1 MSDSNKSQIKLF
13 KNASWLFGGKSASG
27 IFTAIQ
33 TVIVARMLGVS
44 DYGLLTLVI
53 AYISVLNMFF
63 DLKVWETATKYIG
76 TYLERGE
83 SDKTRSMIKLSYI
96 LDIGS
101 GVIAFIIAIVSAKL
115 ISTYVIHSPDAYVLI
130 WIFSISLFIDT
141 ANSTSDAILR
151 VFDRFKSIAFIN
163 SFQKLFRLIVVVA
176 LLFGGFGIKGVLYGF
191 ILASFVGFAIRMW
204 VVIKTLYE
212 NNLQGWLSADLS
224 LIRDQWKGIAWFL
237 GNTSFIATLKTG
249 NERYLGVMI
258 LGYFAGKD
266 AVAYYKIASTVA
278 SLANKVVDP
287 LYEAIYPELVK
298 FTSSN
303 AIKDF
308 KKMIKSTTKSLVLI
322 IVPLTAVIIIFAE
335 LIIRLVFG
343 TEYVPATN
351 ALRILAV
358 AVLIVRFTFWINPA
372 LLAMGR
378 PGLRTILG
386 VITTVAYLVLM
397 LILVPPYSYVG
408 AAFAFLGYALLR
420 SGLAFKFFNDAL
432 RYEKSRVG
440 NS

>member
-1 MSDSNKSQIKLF
+1 MSDSNKTQKKLF

-76 TYLERGE
+76 TYLEKGE
-83 SDKTRSMIKLSYI
+83 DDKTRSMIKLSYI

-101 GVIAFIIAIVSAKL
+101 GIIAFTIAILSAKL
-115 ISTYVIHSPDAYVLI
+115 ISTYIIHTPDAYVLI

-163 SFQKLFRLIVVVA
+163 SFQKLFRLIVVVG
-176 LLFGGFGIKGVLYGF
+176 LLFAGFGIKGVLYGF
-191 ILASFVGFAIRMW
+191 ILASFIGFTIRMW
-204 VVIKTLYE
+204 IVVKTLKE
-212 NNLQGWLSADLS
+212 NRLEGWLSADIG
-224 LIRDQWKGIAWFL
+224 LIKDQWKGIVWFL

-322 IVPLTAVIIIFAE
+322 IVPLTAIIIIFAE
-335 LIIRLVFG
+335 HIIRLVFG

-386 VITTVAYLVLM
+386 VITTALYLILM
-397 LILVPPYSYVG
+397 LILVPPYSYFG

-432 RYEKSRVG
+432 KDEKKRIEES
-440 NS
+440 

>member
-1 MSDSNKSQIKLF
+1 MTDSNKSQKKLF

-33 TVIVARMLGVS
+33 TIVIARMLGVS
-44 DYGLLTLVI
+44 DYGLLALVI

-76 TYLERGE
+76 TYLEKGE

-101 GVIAFIIAIVSAKL
+101 GVVAFIIAILSAKL
-115 ISTYVIHSPDAYVLI
+115 ISAYIIHSPDAYILI

-176 LLFGGFGIKGVLYGF
+176 LLLGGFGIKGVLYGF
-191 ILASFVGFAIRMW
+191 ILASFIGFSIRMW
-204 VVIKTLYE
+204 IVIKTLNE
-212 NNLQGWLSADLS
+212 NDLEGWFSADVG
-224 LIRDQWKGIAWFL
+224 LIKDEWKGILWFL

-249 NERYLGVMI
+249 NERYLGIMI
-258 LGYFAGKD
+258 LGYFVGKD

-298 FTSSN
+298 FASSN

-308 KKMIKSTTKSLVLI
+308 KRMIKSTTKSLVLI
-322 IVPLTAVIIIFAE
+322 IIPLTVIIIIFAE
-335 LIIRLVFG
+335 PIISIVFG
-343 TEYVPATN
+343 KDYVPATN
-351 ALRILAV
+351 ALRILAA

-372 LLAMGR
+372 LLSMGR

-386 VITTVAYLVLM
+386 VISTSVYLALM
-397 LILVPPYSYVG
+397 FLLVPEYSYIG
-408 AAFAFLGYALLR
+408 AAFAFLGYSVVR
-420 SGLAFKFFNDAL
+420 SSLAFKFFRDAL
-432 RYEKSRVG
+432 KKIE
-440 NS
+440 

>member
-1 MSDSNKSQIKLF
+1 MSDSNNSQKKLF

-33 TVIVARMLGVS
+33 TIVVARMLGVS

-76 TYLERGE
+76 TYLEKGE
-83 SDKTRSMIKLSYI
+83 RDKIRSMIKLSYI

-101 GVIAFIIAIVSAKL
+101 GIVAFIIAILSAKL
-115 ISTYVIHSPDAYVLI
+115 ISIYIIHSPDAYVLI

-151 VFDRFKSIAFIN
+151 VFDRFKNIAFIN
-163 SFQKLFRLIVVVA
+163 SFQKLFRLIVVVG

-191 ILASFVGFAIRMW
+191 ILASFIGFSIRMW
-204 VVIKTLYE
+204 IVVKTLDE
-212 NNLQGWLSADLS
+212 NGLEGWLTADIG
-224 LIRDQWKGIAWFL
+224 LIKDQWRGIAWFL

-298 FTSSN
+298 FISSN
-303 AIKDF
+303 SIKDLRQ
-308 KKMIKSTTKSLVLI
+308 MIKRTTKSVVLI
-322 IVPLTAVIIIFAE
+322 IVPITVLIIIFAE
-335 LIIRLVFG
+335 PILRIIFG
-343 TEYVPATN
+343 QEYLPATN
-351 ALRILAV
+351 ALRILAA

-386 VITTVAYLVLM
+386 VISTVLYIVLM
-397 LILVPPYSYVG
+397 LFLVPPYSYQG
-408 AAFAFLGYALLR
+408 AAFAFLGYAVLR
-420 SGLAFKFFNDAL
+420 SVLAFKFFNDAL
-432 RYEKSRVG
+432 NREKMKIQES
-440 NS
+440 

>member
-1 MSDSNKSQIKLF
+1 MTDSNKSQKKLF

-33 TVIVARMLGVS
+33 TIVVARMLGVS
-44 DYGLLTLVI
+44 DYGLLALVI

-76 TYLERGE
+76 TYLEKGE

-101 GVIAFIIAIVSAKL
+101 GVVAFIIAILSAKL
-115 ISTYVIHSPDAYVLI
+115 ISAYIIHSPDAYILI

-191 ILASFVGFAIRMW
+191 ILASFIGFSIRMW
-204 VVIKTLYE
+204 IVIKTLNE
-212 NNLQGWLSADLS
+212 NGLEGWFSADVG
-224 LIRDQWKGIAWFL
+224 LIKDEWKGILWFL

-249 NERYLGVMI
+249 NERYMGIMI

-298 FTSSN
+298 FASSN

-308 KKMIKSTTKSLVLI
+308 KRMIKSTTKSLVLI
-322 IVPLTAVIIIFAE
+322 IIPLTVIIIIFAE
-335 LIIRLVFG
+335 PIISIVFG
-343 TEYVPATN
+343 KDYVPATN
-351 ALRILAV
+351 ALRILAA

-372 LLAMGR
+372 LLSMGR

-386 VITTVAYLVLM
+386 VISTSIYLALM
-397 LILVPPYSYVG
+397 FLLVPEYSYIG
-408 AAFAFLGYALLR
+408 AAFAFLGYSVVR
-420 SGLAFKFFNDAL
+420 SSLAFKFFRDAL
-432 RYEKSRVG
+432 KKIE
-440 NS
+440 